1 MCNKYFFGVNLFYYF
16 IINISFTFS
25 GSEHNYYK
33 VISFYYSLSDMIKF
47 LWFLSWKK
55 IKFYDLLL
63 LELLFSESLFG
74 KSKSYTALSIN
85 VDLFEGTLTDPP

>member
-1 MCNKYFFGVNLFYYF
+1 MCNKYFFGVNLFYYL

-33 VISFYYSLSDMIKF
+33 VISFYYYLSEMIKL

-63 LELLFSESLFG
+63 LELLVSEPLFG
-74 KSKSYTALSIN
+74 KSISYTALSIN
-85 VDLFEGTLTDPP
+85 EDLFEGTLTDPP